1 MQDKPKLLSLFK
13 DDNDIEKGISDDLVR
28 VLKKSKHPHIICIYG
43 NARLG
48 KSTKMNQIIQGI
60 KSNNYFKL
68 TKPFETRIELHTIQ
82 TKGCNFYGPVKVK
95 DILEKNDLDINEFDK
110 NIINDDL
117 FFVDTEG
124 LKSIDPITKAFVA
137 GILTILQIASIKIL
151 FLPNLDNEKLEEI
164 DKNTKLSNILNIPNN
179 TSETIVLIRDIPL
192 TGGKNLIQMRNEME
206 IQKETLENKINDYL
220 KKDKIKKALCE
231 ILPSYELAKNN
242 VNEYQN
248 CYKEQMQNLIF
259 SIMTNIKANQNI
271 DGKKIIGLIIELL
284 EIFKQVKNIESLNNA
299 GNALNQVILNIFK
312 AKLEKIYINIK
323 SGNSLNYLVSMSGN
337 NENIKSYLLD
347 CIKTD
352 LKYTWNIYNDSI
364 KKEIEVELD
373 NYCIK
378 LQTVITSYINQ
389 IKEKMNKEIN
399 SFKNN
404 VQNKEI
410 KNYLSRF
417 QFFEEVNMNDLNSF
431 INRKINDFISKNSAT
446 IHICKIKEKKYEENL
461 KLNLK
466 NNIDNNIKYIIKS
479 LPKWRE
485 FKMKILKEIK
495 IHISDPFLN
504 KLISKKEEEIKFHL
518 NNNLNVLK
526 NDIQSFI
533 SLNKIK
539 IFNKKE
545 FDAELNTIYV
555 HIKAILKDIIAS
567 MEVEKLKREKLIS
580 KSIADGIYY
589 IRCIQFQNKYL
600 QLDREE
606 VELWDKN
613 NDINQRF
620 EIKYEPSGKYYT
632 IKNLKT
638 NKYLFSSIIVVGS
651 DCPTFRESKWHIL
664 LSDDSNYEIISESND
679 YLLGSFRDEGNENG
693 IKVACLER
701 KGKLNQRFNF
711 EPFVE
716 KIEHVIKYFPLPNFH
731 HPFSN
736 PVSIVDALGSIGAD
750 FSKEYRFKIGIRNEI
765 QGIPFSPE
773 YNTEMLRRMKE
784 GRLIVP

>member
-28 VLKKSKHPHIICIYG
+28 VLKKSKKPHIICIYG

-164 DKNTKLSNILNIPNN
+164 AKNTKLSNILNIPNN
-179 TSETIVLIRDIPL
+179 SSKTIVLIRDVPL
-192 TGGKNLIQMRNEME
+192 TGGKYLIQMRNELE
-206 IQKETLENKINDYL
+206 IQKETLENKINVYL
-220 KKDKIKKALCE
+220 NKVKTNKALCE

-259 SIMTNIKANQNI
+259 SIMINIKANQNT
-271 DGKKIIGLIIELL
+271 DGKTIIGLIVELL

-299 GNALNQVILNIFK
+299 GNALNQVILNLFK

-323 SGNSLNYLVSMSGN
+323 SGKSLNYLVSMSGN

-352 LKYTWNIYNDSI
+352 LKYSWNIYYDSI

-378 LQTVITSYINQ
+378 LYTVITSYINQ

-417 QFFEEVNMNDLNSF
+417 QFFEEVNMNYLNSF
-431 INRKINDFISKNSAT
+431 IKRKINDFISKNRET
-446 IHICKIKEKKYEENL
+446 INICKIKEKKYEENL

-466 NNIDNNIKYIIKS
+466 NNLDNNINYIIKS

-485 FKMKILKEIK
+485 FKIKLLKEIK

-504 KLISKKEEEIKFHL
+504 KLNS
-518 NNNLNVLK
+518 LK

-545 FDAELNTIYV
+545 FDAELNIIYV

-679 YLLGSFRDEGNENG
+679 YLLGSFRDEGKENG

-701 KGKLNQRFNF
+701 NGKLNQRFNF

-716 KIEHVIKYFPLPNFH
+716 KIEQVIKYFPLPNFH

-765 QGIPFSPE
+765 PGTPFSPE